1 MATKKTEPVVDKPA
15 RQKLNFEQLHDV
27 LVQNVKKTRTKTFTQ
42 YTKDLIKTYIQN
54 PYSNINTIRE
64 VSRFLARSSMIYKK
78 ILEYFPS
85 MLMFSYNV
93 VNRVDF
99 TKSVDSSKM
108 LKSYHDLLLKLQ
120 EINMRKEFST
130 VIATALR
137 DGVYYGY
144 VYDGE
149 GDGFFLQS
157 LDPEYCKIKEIN
169 QYGEYI
175 VAMNAGYF
183 DQGNNKEFVQG
194 IDGDTE
200 GIWDDVFVDGYNQYK
215 SGGQDYKWFELPS
228 EKTLCI
234 IAGDD
239 PEMPL
244 PYFLPVFT
252 SLLDLLDLESILAS
266 KTELENYIL
275 LLQKIPL
282 ISGTEEV
289 DDFAV
294 SIPLVEM
301 MDEMISA
308 AVPDLVGTVYSPC
321 DIETV
326 KFDRSNSS
334 DDTDQLSETMHNL
347 FSNLGISELVVSS
360 GSSTNSV
367 GLKHSI
373 QNDESFAFKFL
384 ARLESW
390 MNAYIKQ
397 NYTEDYMFKF
407 HYTSI
412 YTIDDYVSRQ
422 KEAASLGLPVK
433 TYYATSLGMT
443 PYEMMSATYF
453 ENALGITDL
462 WEPLEST
469 YTQSSSDEGGAP
481 TKDEDELTPEGA
493 ATRDGE
499 KNEGTAAND

>member
-54 PYSNINTIRE
+54 PYSNLDTIRE

-85 MLMFSYNV
+85 MLTFNYNV
-93 VNRVDF
+93 INRVDF
-99 TKSVDSSKM
+99 TKGVDSKM
-108 LKSYHDLLLKLQ
+108 LNTYHDLLTKLQ

-157 LDPEYCKIKEIN
+157 LDPQYCKISEIN

-175 VAMNAGYF
+175 ISMNAGYF
-183 DQGNNKEFVQG
+183 DQGNNKEFIQG

-215 SGGQDYKWFELPS
+215 SGGQDYKWFELPP
-228 EKTLCI
+228 EKTICI

-275 LLQKIPL
+275 LLRNYSAPL
-282 ISGTEEV
+282 
-289 DDFAV
+289 
-294 SIPLVEM
+294 
-301 MDEMISA
+301 
-308 AVPDLVGTVYSPC
+308 
-321 DIETV
+321 
-326 KFDRSNSS
+326 
-334 DDTDQLSETMHNL
+334 
-347 FSNLGISELVVSS
+347 
-360 GSSTNSV
+360 
-367 GLKHSI
+367 
-373 QNDESFAFKFL
+373 
-384 ARLESW
+384 
-390 MNAYIKQ
+390 
-397 NYTEDYMFKF
+397 
-407 HYTSI
+407 
-412 YTIDDYVSRQ
+412 
-422 KEAASLGLPVK
+422 
-433 TYYATSLGMT
+433 
-443 PYEMMSATYF
+443 
-453 ENALGITDL
+453 
-462 WEPLEST
+462 
-469 YTQSSSDEGGAP
+469 
-481 TKDEDELTPEGA
+481 
-493 ATRDGE
+493 
-499 KNEGTAAND
+499 